1 MSKCFTYACMVVAVV
16 GMTSQ
21 VGRADEGPHKGSPT
35 SHHQELQGVVVEKGG
50 ALVVKVPGGS
60 TYQLNENRSE
70 RHGHALPKAGD
81 EVTVVIDE
89 NNMVLEV
96 HPKGTEGKHQ
106 FVTGEVVSIGTM
118 QREITLKTAKGE
130 QKFPLEKQVLSASI
144 KDGARV
150 RAELNEAGHIID
162 VHPEKPGAH

>member
-1 MSKCFTYACMVVAVV
+1 MSKLFTYIGMVVAVV
-16 GMTSQ
+16 GMMSLA
-21 VGRADEGPHKGSPT
+21 VRADDGSHTGSPN

-50 ALVVKVPGGS
+50 ALAVKVPNGA
-60 TYQLNENRSE
+60 TYQLNENRAE

-81 EVTVVIDE
+81 EVTLVIDE

-96 HPKGTEGKHQ
+96 HPKGTEGKHR

-118 QREITLKTAKGE
+118 QNEITLKTAKGE
-130 QKFPLEKQVLSASI
+130 QKFPLQKQVLSASI

-162 VHPEKPGAH
+162 VHPEKSGAH